1 MSVFRGN
8 AKEKLMAR
16 DINPGPTT
24 SCMRFVAQVGRGA
37 SFARDCFLGMF
48 RPPYDT
54 AELLTQMDELGAKSL
69 PVVGATGLVTGLIL
83 AIQSRPVLARF
94 GAESYVPAM
103 VSISVVRELGP
114 ILTALMVA
122 GRVGSGMSAELGSM
136 RVTEQIDAIEVAGID
151 SFRFLVVT
159 RVIACTL
166 LLPLLTA
173 IVNILAILGAYL
185 PAVTEMHM
193 SWKLYFHRAV
203 YSLWL
208 RDVIPAILKTGVFG
222 FIIGVIGSHQ
232 GYTATG
238 GTAGVGRASTSA
250 VVIASLLLL
259 FTDMVLA
266 KLIVLLWN

>member
-1 MSVFRGN
+1 LP
-8 AKEKLMAR
+8 EHAR
-16 DINPGPTT
+16 DKDMMRDILSN
-24 SCMRFVAQVGRGA
+24 SKAACMRFVAQVGSTA
-37 SFARDCFLGMF
+37 SFARECVLGMF
-48 RPPYDT
+48 RLPHDT
-54 AELLTQMDELGAKSL
+54 GELFRQVDELGARSL
-69 PVVGATGLVTGLIL
+69 PVVGTTGLVTGLIL

-136 RVTEQIDAIEVAGID
+136 RVTEQIDAIEVSGID

-159 RVIACTL
+159 RVVACAL
-166 LLPLLTA
+166 LLPLLTGIVNVLA
-173 IVNILAILGAYL
+173 IVGAYIA
-185 PAVTEMHM
+185 AVAEMHM
-193 SWKLYFHRAV
+193 SWQLYFHRAV
-203 YSLWL
+203 YSLWM
-208 RDVIPAILKTGVFG
+208 RDVVPAILKTVVFG
-222 FIIGVIGSHQ
+222 FIIGVIGCHR

-238 GTAGVGRASTSA
+238 GTSGVGRASTSA

-266 KLIVLLWN
+266 KLIVLIWN